1 MRGLRLAFV
10 LGLLLAGCWPP
21 GAKLPALKSADLVT
35 ITTMAGYPHLARRD
49 IREKERVEALVAF
62 VNALPA
68 RWDVPWYGPPV
79 GRVYFEFFSAK
90 RSSGN
95 FYVGPGFFGRD
106 TDRHYSQDA
115 SRARIEE
122 LGRIVGIDL
131 WAYINGTGSG
141 EPARP
146 AAPPARHP

>member
-1 MRGLRLAFV
+1 MRSPRAAIALC
-10 LGLLLAGCWPP
+10 LLLAGCWWP
-21 GAKLPALKSADLVT
+21 GAKLPPQKPADVVK
-35 ITTMAGYPHLARRD
+35 ITTMAGQPPLSRRD
-49 IREKERVEALVAF
+49 IRDKEHIEELVTF
-62 VNALPA
+62 VNELPS
-68 RWDVPWYGPPV
+68 RWGVPWYGPPV

-90 RSSGN
+90 KGVGN
-95 FYVGPGFFGRD
+95 FYVGPDFFGRD

-115 SRARIEE
+115 SRSRIEE